1 LNQLVLSAL
10 KNVIY
15 GFAAYILI
23 SWPRE
28 FFRCFFYRISVERG
42 SSPNRLFPL
51 LKKSPIGYVDPI
63 GLLTFLFFDFG
74 WTRAPLIDYLK
85 LRKRKLLLFS
95 IYGIVAS
102 FLLGV
107 IYGILGRFSNSP
119 ILFNL
124 FYTAS
129 KWSFTLS
136 IVSLIP
142 LPPLDGSRI
151 VLAFLPDK
159 SYEWYIKFNFY
170 GILFMLG
177 LLVLWILPMIMHPLV
192 IFITNVTNFI
202 IFGNW

>member
-1 LNQLVLSAL
+1 LNQLILSAL

-15 GFAAYILI
+15 GFAAYVLI

-28 FFRCFFYRISVERG
+28 FFRCLFYRISVERL
-42 SSPNRLFPL
+42 SSSNRLFPL
-51 LKKSPIGYVDPI
+51 LKKSPIGYIDPV

-74 WTRAPLIDYLK
+74 WTRSPLIDYLK
-85 LRKRKLLLFS
+85 IRRKKLFFFS

-102 FLLGV
+102 FLLGI
-107 IYGILGRFSNSP
+107 IYGMVSRFSNFP
-119 ILFNL
+119 IVFNI
-124 FYTAS
+124 FYIAS

-151 VLAFLPDK
+151 FLAFLPGK
-159 SYEWYIKFNFY
+159 SYEGYIKFNFY

>member
-1 LNQLVLSAL
+1 MNQLVLSAL

-15 GFAAYILI
+15 GFTAYVLI
-23 SWPRE
+23 SWSRE
-28 FFRCFFYRISVERG
+28 FFRCLFYRISVG
-42 SSPNRLFPL
+42 LDDSPNRFFPL
-51 LKKSPIGYVDPI
+51 LKKSPIGYVDPV
-63 GLLTFLFFDFG
+63 GLITFLFFDFG

-85 LRKRKLLLFS
+85 IRKRRLLLFS
-95 IYGIVAS
+95 IYGIVSS
-102 FLLGV
+102 FLLGI
-107 IYGILGRFSNSP
+107 IYGMVSRFSNSP
-119 ILFNL
+119 VVFNL
-124 FYTAS
+124 FYIAS